1 MDKGVTRMESADTK
15 LKSAVSEALKRAFDL
30 DKPAEEI
37 VIETPRSKEH
47 GDFAANTAMQLAKVL
62 HRNPRQIAEK
72 IAEALDRET
81 YGIQSVEIAGPGF
94 LNFTMA
100 RDSFAAAVNQI
111 LRKGPEYGTGEPNGI
126 KANLEY
132 VSANPTG
139 SLHLGHA
146 RGAAWGDSVSRIMK
160 KAGYDVTREY
170 YVNDAGNQIANLA
183 RSLQARYLQALGQEA
198 EIGEDGYLGED
209 IRIKGKELADEY
221 GDAYIE
227 ETPENLDFFRKE
239 GITFELDKIRRDL
252 DDYRVGFD
260 VWSSEQSIRNAGLVD
275 QVLDRLKED
284 GESYESEGA
293 TWFASTKY
301 GDDKDRVLR
310 KQDGSLTY
318 LVPDLAYHD
327 TKYSREYDEIIDFF
341 GADHHGYITR
351 LKAGM
356 QALGNDPE
364 KLHVD
369 IIQMV
374 RLVNDGEEMKMSKRL
389 GNATTIRELCERVG
403 VDAARYFFVQRA
415 LDSHLDF
422 DMELAAK
429 KSNENPVYY
438 AQYAHARMCSIARG
452 AADLQPAEDVT
463 GLSHEK
469 ELALMKVLAEF
480 PRVVQ
485 DAARTRQV
493 HKMVHYIQN
502 LASHFHSFY
511 NACKVID
518 RSDPELSARRLALV
532 NATRIVLAEALN
544 LIGVNAPEVM

>member
-1 MDKGVTRMESADTK
+1 MESADTK
-15 LKSAVSEALKRAFDL
+15 LRNAVSEALKQAFDL
-30 DKPAEEI
+30 DKPADEI
-37 VIETPRSKEH
+37 VIETPRSREH
-47 GDFAANTAMQLAKVL
+47 GDFAANTAMQLARVL
-62 HRNPRQIAEK
+62 RRNPRQIAE
-72 IAEALDRET
+72 ALAQAVDREK
-81 YGIQSVEIAGPGF
+81 YGIQSVEVAGPGF

-100 RDSFAAAVNQI
+100 QDSFAAAVGQI
-111 LRKGPEYGTGEPNGI
+111 LREKSDYGNGAPNGI
-126 KANLEY
+126 RVNLEY

-183 RSLQARYLQALGQEA
+183 RSLQARYRQALGLEA

-209 IRIKGKELADEY
+209 IRLKGKELADAY
-221 GDAYIE
+221 GNVYIE
-227 ETPENLDFFRKE
+227 ETPENLDFFRRE
-239 GITFELDKIRRDL
+239 GISFELDKIRRDL
-252 DDYRVGFD
+252 NDYRVGFD
-260 VWSSEQSIRNAGLVD
+260 VWSSEQTIRDAGLVD
-275 QVLDRLKED
+275 NVLARLKETD
-284 GESYESEGA
+284 QSYEQDGA
-293 TWFASTKY
+293 TWFASTRY

-327 TKYSREYDEIIDFF
+327 TKYGREYDEIIDFF
-341 GADHHGYITR
+341 GADHHGYVTR

-422 DMELAAK
+422 DMELAAR

-438 AQYAHARMCSIARG
+438 AQYAHARMCSIAKGARG
-452 AADLQPAEDVT
+452 LEPAEDVT
-463 GLSHEK
+463 GLEHEK
-469 ELALMKVLAEF
+469 ELALMKVLTEF
-480 PRVVQ
+480 PKVVQ

-493 HKMVHYIQN
+493 HKIVHYIQN

-518 RSDPELSARRLALV
+518 PDAPELSAKRLALV
-532 NATRIVLAEALN
+532 NAARIVLAEALT
-544 LIGVNAPEVM
+544 LIGVNAPETM

>member
-1 MDKGVTRMESADTK
+1 MESADTK
-15 LKSAVSEALKRAFDL
+15 LRNAVSEALKQAFDL
-30 DKPAEEI
+30 DKPADEI
-37 VIETPRSKEH
+37 VIETPRSREH
-47 GDFAANTAMQLAKVL
+47 GDFAANTAMQLARVL
-62 HRNPRQIAEK
+62 RRNPRQIAE
-72 IAEALDRET
+72 ALAQAVDREK
-81 YGIQSVEIAGPGF
+81 YGIQSVEVAGPGF

-100 RDSFAAAVNQI
+100 QDSFAAAVGQI
-111 LRKGPEYGTGEPNGI
+111 LREKSDYGNGAPNGI
-126 KANLEY
+126 RVNLEY

-183 RSLQARYLQALGQEA
+183 RSLQARYRQALGLEA

-209 IRIKGKELADEY
+209 IRLKGKELADAY
-221 GDAYIE
+221 GDVYIE
-227 ETPENLDFFRKE
+227 ETPENLDFFRRE
-239 GITFELDKIRRDL
+239 GISFELDKIRRDL
-252 DDYRVGFD
+252 NDYRVGFD
-260 VWSSEQSIRNAGLVD
+260 VWSSEQTIRDAGLVD
-275 QVLDRLKED
+275 SVLARLKETD
-284 GESYESEGA
+284 QSYEQDGA
-293 TWFASTKY
+293 TWFASTRY

-327 TKYSREYDEIIDFF
+327 TKYGREYDEIIDFF
-341 GADHHGYITR
+341 GADHHGYVTR

-422 DMELAAK
+422 DMELAAR

-438 AQYAHARMCSIARG
+438 AQYAHARMCSIAKGARG
-452 AADLQPAEDVT
+452 LEPAEDVT
-463 GLSHEK
+463 GLEHEK
-469 ELALMKVLAEF
+469 ELALMKVLTEF
-480 PRVVQ
+480 PKVVQ

-493 HKMVHYIQN
+493 HKIVHYIQN

-518 RSDPELSARRLALV
+518 PDAPELSAKRLALV
-532 NATRIVLAEALN
+532 NAARIVLAEALT
-544 LIGVNAPEVM
+544 LIGVNAPETM

>member
-1 MDKGVTRMESADTK
+1 MESADTK
-15 LKSAVSEALKRAFDL
+15 LRNAVSEALKQAFDL
-30 DKPAEEI
+30 DKPADEI
-37 VIETPRSKEH
+37 VIETPRSREH
-47 GDFAANTAMQLAKVL
+47 GDFAANTAMQLARVL
-62 HRNPRQIAEK
+62 RRNPRQIAE
-72 IAEALDRET
+72 ALAQAVDREK
-81 YGIQSVEIAGPGF
+81 YGIQSVEVAGPGF

-100 RDSFAAAVNQI
+100 QDSFAAAVGQI
-111 LRKGPEYGTGEPNGI
+111 LREKSDYGNGAPNAI
-126 KANLEY
+126 RVNLEY

-170 YVNDAGNQIANLA
+170 YVNDAGNQIGNLA
-183 RSLQARYLQALGQEA
+183 RSLQARYRQALGFEA

-209 IRIKGKELADEY
+209 IRLKGKELADAY
-221 GDAYIE
+221 GDVYIE
-227 ETPENLDFFRKE
+227 ETPENLDFFRRE
-239 GITFELDKIRRDL
+239 GISFELDKIRRDL
-252 DDYRVGFD
+252 NDYRVSFD
-260 VWSSEQSIRNAGLVD
+260 VWSSEQTIRDAGLVD
-275 QVLDRLKED
+275 NVLARLKETD
-284 GESYESEGA
+284 QSYEQDGA
-293 TWFASTKY
+293 TWFASTRY

-327 TKYSREYDEIIDFF
+327 TKYGREYDEIIDFF
-341 GADHHGYITR
+341 GADHHGYVTR

-422 DMELAAK
+422 DMELAAR

-438 AQYAHARMCSIARG
+438 AQYAHARMCSIAKGARG
-452 AADLQPAEDVT
+452 LEPAEDVT
-463 GLSHEK
+463 GLEHEK
-469 ELALMKVLAEF
+469 ELALMKVLTEF
-480 PRVVQ
+480 PKVVQ

-493 HKMVHYIQN
+493 HKIVHYIQN

-518 RSDPELSARRLALV
+518 PDAPELSAKRLALV
-532 NATRIVLAEALN
+532 NAARIVLAEALT
-544 LIGVNAPEVM
+544 LIGVNAPETM

>member
-15 LKSAVSEALKRAFDL
+15 LRNAVSEALKQAFDL
-30 DKPAEEI
+30 DKPADEI
-37 VIETPRSKEH
+37 VIETPRSREH
-47 GDFAANTAMQLAKVL
+47 GDFAANTAMQLARVL
-62 HRNPRQIAEK
+62 HRNPRQIAE
-72 IAEALDRET
+72 ALAQAVDREK
-81 YGIQSVEIAGPGF
+81 YGIQSVEVAGPGF

-100 RDSFAAAVNQI
+100 QDSFAAAVGQI
-111 LRKGPEYGTGEPNGI
+111 LREKSDYGNGAPNGI
-126 KANLEY
+126 RVNLEY

-183 RSLQARYLQALGQEA
+183 RSLQARYRQALGLEA

-209 IRIKGKELADEY
+209 IRLKGKELADAY
-221 GDAYIE
+221 GDVYIE
-227 ETPENLDFFRKE
+227 ETPENLDFFRRE
-239 GITFELDKIRRDL
+239 GISFELDKIRRDL
-252 DDYRVGFD
+252 NDYRVGFD
-260 VWSSEQSIRNAGLVD
+260 VWSSEQTIRDAGLVD
-275 QVLDRLKED
+275 NVLARLKETD
-284 GESYESEGA
+284 QSYEQDGA
-293 TWFASTKY
+293 TWFASTRY

-327 TKYSREYDEIIDFF
+327 TKYGREYDEIIDFF
-341 GADHHGYITR
+341 GADHHGYVTR

-422 DMELAAK
+422 DMELAAR

-438 AQYAHARMCSIARG
+438 AQYAHARMCSIAKGARG
-452 AADLQPAEDVT
+452 LEPAEDVT
-463 GLSHEK
+463 GLEHEK
-469 ELALMKVLAEF
+469 ELALMKVLTEF
-480 PRVVQ
+480 PKVVQ

-493 HKMVHYIQN
+493 HKIVHYIQN
-502 LASHFHSFY
+502 LASHFHSLY

-518 RSDPELSARRLALV
+518 PDAPELSAKRLALV
-532 NATRIVLAEALN
+532 NAARIVLAEALT
-544 LIGVNAPEVM
+544 LIGVNAPETM